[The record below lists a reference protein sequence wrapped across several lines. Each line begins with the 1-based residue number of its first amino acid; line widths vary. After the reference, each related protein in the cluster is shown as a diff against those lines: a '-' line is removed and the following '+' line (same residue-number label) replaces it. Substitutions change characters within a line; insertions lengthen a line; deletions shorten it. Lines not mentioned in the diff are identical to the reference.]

1 MMPRDVV
8 LIGVPTNS
16 GGTVDGVA
24 GAPAVLR
31 QRGLIAALASRPGF
45 TDAGDLALP
54 APQPGRG
61 PSGLLAEDALITM
74 IGRVREAVSAARR
87 SGRFPLLLGG
97 DCPVILGALAAL
109 QAEQD
114 QPGLLFVDGH
124 EDAWPPRL
132 SPTGEAADC
141 ELGLALRLFDADP
154 APRLRGVLPRIR
166 ARDVIAVGPRDGD
179 ELAAAGV
186 PTLAGQLRALIRP
199 AELAASGYAAA
210 VCLPA
215 PWWLHTDL
223 DVLAT
228 TELAA
233 VDYPQPGGLTWSQLS
248 DITSAALAAEGC
260 AGWSVCIYNPD
271 LDPGRGGADNIITYI
286 TQAITTADHRLTDG
300 APDPGRLYVVTG
312 GSRGAGRP
320 GSGTGRCP
328 ARPASTACPPISEE
342 VMTARIW
349 TGATRAADADAYQ
362 EYMQEV
368 ALPGYANVTGNRAVL
383 MLRRARDDDR
393 TEFTMVT
400 VWDGIDSVI
409 AFTGPDPD
417 RAVFYPRDER
427 FLVERD
433 LTVRHYDLYGD
444 RGLAR
449 DHPQRD

>member
-1 MMPRDVV
+1 MRRRAGPWTLLHKRESVWWACTPGGTRGRLGSVIGMMPRDVV

-16 GGTVDGVA
+16 SGTVDGVA
-24 GAPAVLR
+24 RAPAVLR
-31 QRGLIAALASRPGF
+31 QRGLMAALASRPGF
-45 TDAGDLALP
+45 TDAGDLVLP

-87 SGRFPLLLGG
+87 SGRFPLLVGG

-114 QPGLLFVDGH
+114 RPGLLFVDGH

-141 ELGLALRLFDADP
+141 ELGLALRLFDADL

-166 ARDVIAVGPRDGD
+166 ARDVVAVGPRDGD

-186 PTLAGQLRALIRP
+186 PTLAGQLRVLIRP
-199 AELAASGYAAA
+199 AELAASGCAAA

-228 TELAA
+228 SELAA
-233 VDYPQPGGLTWSQLS
+233 VDYPQPGGLTWSQLG

-271 LDPGRGGADNIITYI
+271 LDPGRDGADNIISYI
-286 TQAITTADHRLTDG
+286 TKAITAADRRLTNG
-300 APDPGRLYVVTG
+300 APGTTQALMGDRRQPGCG
-312 GSRGAGRP
+312 EAGLGHP
-320 GSGTGRCP
+320 VAVHP
-328 ARPASTACPPISEE
+328 ARQHCLSTH
-342 VMTARIW
+342 
-349 TGATRAADADAYQ
+349 Y
-362 EYMQEV
+362 
-368 ALPGYANVTGNRAVL
+368 
-383 MLRRARDDDR
+383 RRK
-393 TEFTMVT
+393 
-400 VWDGIDSVI
+400 S
-409 AFTGPDPD
+409 
-417 RAVFYPRDER
+417 
-427 FLVERD
+427 
-433 LTVRHYDLYGD
+433 
-444 RGLAR
+444 
-449 DHPQRD
+449 